1 MRTHSVIALLL
12 FVFVFVMADV
22 NNFYSYAKQQASLR
36 DTLRVGDSMQSHRTD
51 TAKTQRTNNT
61 KDTLTLDSLQLAIQK
76 HNQIIDDSIRLD
88 SLNRRKSK
96 GIDAPVE
103 YTADDSLIYDAK
115 TKTCLLYTSP
125 SPRDS

>member
-36 DTLRVGDSMQSHRTD
+36 DTLRVGDSTHSHRTD

-61 KDTLTLDSLQLAIQK
+61 KDTLTLD
-76 HNQIIDDSIRLD
+76 
-88 SLNRRKSK
+88 
-96 GIDAPVE
+96 
-103 YTADDSLIYDAK
+103 
-115 TKTCLLYTSP
+115 
-125 SPRDS
+125 